1 MVHMDLKPSN
11 IFVAADGQ
19 LKIGDFGMALDLLNV
34 CICIIFVLFL
44 I

>member
-34 CICIIFVLFL
+34 CVCTIFLDYY
-44 I
+44 